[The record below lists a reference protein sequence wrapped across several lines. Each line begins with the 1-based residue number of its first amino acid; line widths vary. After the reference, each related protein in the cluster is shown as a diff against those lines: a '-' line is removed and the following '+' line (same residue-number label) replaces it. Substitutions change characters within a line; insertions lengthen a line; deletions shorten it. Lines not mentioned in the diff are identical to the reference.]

1 MYHFFLIS
9 LLLSPL
15 PFGANSPWAWSLYA
29 VVMALLGLVFCL
41 QLFRGKTQEPFI
53 FKPIRVSFYLFC
65 IPVGWILLQASGMA
79 PQSWAH
85 PFWQLAAE
93 QLQPTLKGHISL
105 APPESWTALMR
116 LLSYGVV
123 FLLSLQFNQQS
134 DKAVLT
140 FKMLAYAGFIY
151 AIYGLI
157 ECLGHF
163 DMILWFDKTSY
174 QGYVTSTFINRN
186 SYATYAGLTILACI
200 PFMLDSLQDSYRH
213 GLSSNYGR
221 QYFFENVVL
230 KGWLP
235 LLMVITLISALML
248 SQSRGGILSTTLAI
262 FMLLIILV
270 VSGKIPKKRTLV
282 WFIVLIAF
290 FAWFSLGQQSID
302 NLMNRFDAITP
313 EGEGRTMVYNLLGKA
328 NSENRWLGVGYGSF
342 EKSFRLYRDES
353 ISGLYDKAHNTY
365 LENIFELGL
374 FQAWALFLAILWL
387 ALVCLR
393 GVWVRRRNWI
403 YPAIGVAATVLVG
416 AHALVDFSLQIPAV
430 AYTYALIMGVA
441 VAQSLPT
448 RKVS

>member
-1 MYHFFLIS
+1 
-9 LLLSPL
+9 
-15 PFGANSPWAWSLYA
+15 
-29 VVMALLGLVFCL
+29 MALLGIIFCI
-41 QLFRGKTQEPFI
+41 QLFRGKSHELFI
-53 FKPIRVSFYLFC
+53 FKPIRTAFYFFC
-65 IPVGWILLQASGMA
+65 IPIVWILLQASGMA
-79 PQSWAH
+79 PQSWMH

-93 QLQPTLKGHISL
+93 QLQPTLHGHISL
-105 APPESWTALMR
+105 APPESLTGLMR
-116 LLSYGVV
+116 LLSYAVV
-123 FLLSLQFNQQS
+123 FLLSLQFNQHS
-134 DKAVLT
+134 DRAILT
-140 FKMLAYAGFIY
+140 FKALAFAGLAYAF
-151 AIYGLI
+151 YGLI
-157 ECLGHF
+157 IYLGDF
-163 DMILWFDKTSY
+163 KVILWFDDPAQYTLR
-174 QGYVTSTFINRN
+174 STFINRN
-186 SYATYAGLTILACI
+186 SYATYAGLTLLASI
-200 PFMLDSLQDSYRH
+200 PFMLDSLQGSYRH

-221 QYFFENVVL
+221 QYFFENIVL

-235 LLMVITLISALML
+235 LLMIITLISALLL

-270 VSGKIPKKRTLV
+270 VSGKIPQKRTLV

-302 NLMNRFDAITP
+302 NVVSRFDSITP
-313 EGEGRTMVYNLLGKA
+313 EGEGRTMVYNLLAKA
-328 NSENRWLGVGYGSF
+328 NSENRWLGLGYGSF
-342 EKSFRLYRDES
+342 EESFRLYRDET

-403 YPAIGVAATVLVG
+403 FPAIGVAATVLVG

-430 AYTYALIMGVA
+430 AFTYALIMGAA

-448 RKVS
+448 RKTV

>member
-1 MYHFFLIS
+1 MI
-9 LLLSPL
+9 
-15 PFGANSPWAWSLYA
+15 
-29 VVMALLGLVFCL
+29 
-41 QLFRGKTQEPFI
+41 
-53 FKPIRVSFYLFC
+53 
-65 IPVGWILLQASGMA
+65 
-79 PQSWAH
+79 
-85 PFWQLAAE
+85 
-93 QLQPTLKGHISL
+93 
-105 APPESWTALMR
+105 
-116 LLSYGVV
+116 

-140 FKMLAYAGFIY
+140 FKALAFAGLAYAV
-151 AIYGLI
+151 YGLI
-157 ECLGHF
+157 IYLGDF
-163 DMILWFDKTSY
+163 KVILWFDYPASTLR
-174 QGYVTSTFINRN
+174 STFINRN

-200 PFMLDSLQDSYRH
+200 PFMLDSLQGSYRH

-235 LLMVITLISALML
+235 LLMVITLISALLM

-270 VSGKIPKKRTLV
+270 VSGKIPQKRTLV

-302 NLMNRFDAITP
+302 NVVSRFDAVIP
-313 EGEGRTMVYNLLGKA
+313 DAEGRAMVYNLLGKA

>member
-1 MYHFFLIS
+1 
-9 LLLSPL
+9 
-15 PFGANSPWAWSLYA
+15 
-29 VVMALLGLVFCL
+29 
-41 QLFRGKTQEPFI
+41 
-53 FKPIRVSFYLFC
+53 
-65 IPVGWILLQASGMA
+65 
-79 PQSWAH
+79 
-85 PFWQLAAE
+85 
-93 QLQPTLKGHISL
+93 
-105 APPESWTALMR
+105 
-116 LLSYGVV
+116 
-123 FLLSLQFNQQS
+123 
-134 DKAVLT
+134 
-140 FKMLAYAGFIY
+140 
-151 AIYGLI
+151 
-157 ECLGHF
+157 
-163 DMILWFDKTSY
+163 
-174 QGYVTSTFINRN
+174 
-186 SYATYAGLTILACI
+186 
-200 PFMLDSLQDSYRH
+200 
-213 GLSSNYGR
+213 
-221 QYFFENVVL
+221 
-230 KGWLP
+230 
-235 LLMVITLISALML
+235 MVITLISALML

-270 VSGKIPKKRTLV
+270 VSGKIPQKRTLV
-282 WFIVLIAF
+282 WFIVLLAF

-302 NLMNRFDAITP
+302 NVVSRFDSINP

-342 EKSFRLYRDES
+342 EKSFRLYRDET

>member
-29 VVMALLGLVFCL
+29 VVMALLGLIFCI

-53 FKPIRVSFYLFC
+53 FKPIRVAFYLFC

-79 PQSWAH
+79 PQSWIH

-93 QLQPTLKGHISL
+93 QLQPALKGHISL
-105 APPESWTALMR
+105 APQESWTALMR
-116 LLSYGVV
+116 LLSYAVI
-123 FLLSLQFNQQS
+123 FLLSLQFNQHS
-134 DKAVLT
+134 DRAILT
-140 FKMLAYAGFIY
+140 FKALAFAGLAYAV
-151 AIYGLI
+151 YGLI
-157 ECLGHF
+157 IYLGDF
-163 DMILWFDKTSY
+163 KVILWFDYPASTLR
-174 QGYVTSTFINRN
+174 STFINRN
-186 SYATYAGLTILACI
+186 SYATYAGLTLLACI
-200 PFMLDSLQDSYRH
+200 PFMLDSLQGSYRH

-235 LLMVITLISALML
+235 LLMVITLVSALLM

-270 VSGKIPKKRTLV
+270 VSGKIPQKRTLV

-302 NLMNRFDAITP
+302 NVVSRFDSINP

-342 EKSFRLYRDES
+342 EKSFRLYRDET
-353 ISGLYDKAHNTY
+353 IIGLYDKAHNTY

>member
-1 MYHFFLIS
+1 MYQFFLIS
-9 LLLSPL
+9 ILLSPL

-53 FKPIRVSFYLFC
+53 FKPIRVAFYLFC

-79 PQSWAH
+79 PQSWIH

-105 APPESWTALMR
+105 APQESWTALMR

-123 FLLSLQFNQQS
+123 FLLSLQFNQHS
-134 DKAVLT
+134 DRAILT
-140 FKMLAYAGFIY
+140 FKALAFAGLAYAF
-151 AIYGLI
+151 YGLI
-157 ECLGHF
+157 IYLGDF
-163 DMILWFDKTSY
+163 KVILWFDYPASPMR
-174 QGYVTSTFINRN
+174 STFINRN
-186 SYATYAGLTILACI
+186 SYATYAGLTLLACI
-200 PFMLDSLQDSYRH
+200 PFMLDSLQGSYRH

-235 LLMVITLISALML
+235 LLMVITLISALLM

-262 FMLLIILV
+262 FMLLIIRV
-270 VSGKIPKKRTLV
+270 VSGKIPQKRTLV

-302 NLMNRFDAITP
+302 NVVRRFDAINP
-313 EGEGRTMVYNLLGKA
+313 ESEGRTMVYNLLGKA

-342 EKSFRLYRDES
+342 EKSFRLYRDET

>member
-9 LLLSPL
+9 ILLSPL

-29 VVMALLGLVFCL
+29 VVMALLGLIFCL

-53 FKPIRVSFYLFC
+53 FKPIRVAFYLFC

-79 PQSWAH
+79 PQSWIH

-93 QLQPTLKGHISL
+93 QLQPALKGHISL
-105 APPESWTALMR
+105 APQESWTALMR
-116 LLSYGVV
+116 LLSYAVI
-123 FLLSLQFNQQS
+123 FLLSLQFNQHS
-134 DKAVLT
+134 DRAILT
-140 FKMLAYAGFIY
+140 FKALAFAGLAYAV
-151 AIYGLI
+151 YGLI
-157 ECLGHF
+157 IYLGDF
-163 DMILWFDKTSY
+163 KVILWFDYPASTLR
-174 QGYVTSTFINRN
+174 STFINRN
-186 SYATYAGLTILACI
+186 SYATYAGLTLLACI
-200 PFMLDSLQDSYRH
+200 PFMLDSLQGSYRH

-235 LLMVITLISALML
+235 LLMIITLVSALLM

-270 VSGKIPKKRTLV
+270 VSGKIPQKRTLV

-302 NLMNRFDAITP
+302 NVVSRFDSINP

-342 EKSFRLYRDES
+342 EKSFRLYRDET